1 MKEINKNIEI
11 KQYLLAIIANSP
23 FGMLV
28 IDFRGNISIINSAAQ
43 TFLDLSDGINKYLNR
58 NILSVVEG
66 MPEFDSQITLCMRRR
81 KAFDIDNVQYNNKYF
96 QINGRIVPNGM
107 LITIEDITILKNIEN
122 DLLEKTR
129 LLKSSNK
136 ELEQFAHIASHDLQ
150 EPLSTIIGFSNI
162 LIKDK
167 EFDSENFKKF
177 LSYISK
183 SANRMSIQIKSL
195 LEYSRIGQSKSK
207 EYTDC
212 NLLVK
217 NIIQSLSNSIE
228 NSRAEIEVE
237 DLPNLTL
244 FKMEFQSIFQNLIS
258 NAIKYVPKGRTPKIK
273 IWAIKEKQHC
283 KFAIQDNGI
292 GVSKDNYQKIFIVFK
307 RLHRQTE
314 YPGTGI
320 GLAHC
325 QKVVDMHKGNIWLE
339 SEPGAGTTFYFTIN
353 IESDE

>member
-11 KQYLLAIIANSP
+11 KQYLLAVIANSP
-23 FGMLV
+23 YGMLV
-28 IDFRGNISIINSAAQ
+28 IDFRGNISIINSAAL
-43 TFLDLSDGINKYLNR
+43 TFLDLTNNINKYLNLH
-58 NILSVVEG
+58 ILSVVKG
-66 MPEFDSQITLCMRRR
+66 IPEFDSEINLVMRRR

-107 LITIEDITILKNIEN
+107 LITIEDITSVKKIEN

-129 LLKSSNK
+129 LLESSNK

-162 LIKDK
+162 LIKNN
-167 EFDSENFKKF
+167 EFDSENFRKF

-207 EYTDC
+207 QFTDC
-212 NLLVK
+212 NLLVT

-228 NSRAEIEVE
+228 KSKAEIEVS
-237 DLPNLTL
+237 DLPNLIL

-258 NAIKYVPKGRTPKIK
+258 NAIKYVPQGRKPRIK
-273 IWAIKEKQHC
+273 IWAVKDTQHW

-292 GVSKDNYQKIFIVFK
+292 GISEYNYEKIFIVFQ
-307 RLHRQTE
+307 RLHTQTE
-314 YPGTGI
+314 YQGTGI

-325 QKVVDMHKGNIWLE
+325 KKVVEMHKGNIWLE